1 MKAFKVIGNIIK
13 GLSNPQ
19 KVLQGAT
26 VPNFKTIASKK
37 GVINYNP
44 TGVDYSN
51 FSKTESNKVFVYPT
65 TDLKDQEHY
74 ILFDIIERTPKGS
87 AGNTAVNNTQITKR
101 EDNLNQIVYGANRFF
116 SEGTTSGLLGIPT
129 GKGSQRNVKN
139 TIAIYMPQ
147 TLKFNLQADYGAEEI
162 GGGLGSLAK
171 LRDAMNSNTFFRC

>member
-74 ILFDIIERTPKGS
+74 ILFDI
-87 AGNTAVNNTQITKR
+87 NNTGKDIFLESIKDEQRDTK
-101 EDNLNQIVYGANRFF
+101 DDV
-116 SEGTTSGLLGIPT
+116 
-129 GKGSQRNVKN
+129 
-139 TIAIYMPQ
+139 
-147 TLKFNLQADYGAEEI
+147 
-162 GGGLGSLAK
+162 
-171 LRDAMNSNTFFRC
+171 